1 VQVRKVIE
9 AFVVKLCENLLRLWV
24 LLWALARLNRD
35 GCRLCLR
42 PREDLPPPIGIR
54 VRDPSLMRR
63 DARADALVG
72 RDASIHGVPPPLWI
86 GVVCPSRQ
94 AAHQLGAQPVALPPP
109 LPKPQ
114 QMCVCPPHPK
124 TMIERGWACIGDT
137 MDGFG
142 GQRMMSR

>member
-1 VQVRKVIE
+1 MGATLGPSKAQPRWLQVMSPTEGGSPTTHRHQ
-9 AFVVKLCENLLRLWV
+9 
-24 LLWALARLNRD
+24 
-35 GCRLCLR
+35 
-42 PREDLPPPIGIR
+42 
-54 VRDPSLMRR
+54 VRDPSLMRH

-94 AAHQLGAQPVALPPP
+94 ASHQLGAQPVALPPP

-114 QMCVCPPHPK
+114 PMCVCPPHPK

-142 GQRMMSR
+142 GQQMMSR